1 MLNDK
6 KIAILGA
13 GNMGRAIAKGLV
25 QSGLDP
31 ARLHATDK
39 LPETATAFTQA
50 TGIECV
56 ASPYLAALDAD
67 VILICV
73 KPKDVKGILQELRGT
88 RALAQKPLLISIAA
102 GITTEVLEE
111 AAGGVCPV
119 VRVMPNTPAAIGK
132 GMTVG
137 CKGSHATDEH
147 IELARAIFTPLGR
160 FLEGEERLMDAVT
173 GLSGSGPAY
182 VYLIIEALADGGLRQ
197 GLPRA
202 MALELAAQTVAGAAE
217 MVLSTGRHPAVLKD
231 EVTTPAGTT
240 IAGLAALEDGNLRAT
255 LSNAVAAATKR
266 SAELGKA

>member
-1 MLNDK
+1 MLKDK

-25 QSGLDP
+25 QSGLNP
-31 ARLHATDK
+31 ASMVATEK
-39 LPETATAFTQA
+39 LPETAQTFTEA

-67 VILICV
+67 LVLVCV
-73 KPKDVKGILQELRGT
+73 KPKDVKAVLGELRGT
-88 RALAQKPLLISIAA
+88 KALAQKPLIISIAA
-102 GITTEVLEE
+102 GLTTSALEG
-111 AAGGVCPV
+111 AAGDSCPV

-132 GMTVG
+132 GMTVA
-137 CKGSHATDEH
+137 CKGSLATDEH
-147 IELARAIFTPLGR
+147 IELTRAVFTPLGR
-160 FLEGEERLMDAVT
+160 FLETEERLMDAVT

-182 VYLIIEALADGGLRQ
+182 VYLMIEALADGGLSQ

-217 MVLSTGRHPAVLKD
+217 MVLATGKHPAVLKD

-240 IAGLAALEDGNLRAT
+240 IAGLTALEAGSLRAT
-255 LSNAVAAATKR
+255 LASAVVAATQR
-266 SAELGKA
+266 SAELGK